1 MYNEKVKSN
10 RIFCCCKMAM
20 VVLVMCLSMH
30 VSVRANNV
38 RLNGTVKVTDVT
50 SGVATLEL
58 DLAWDNSWRDNFNW
72 DAVWIF
78 LKTKPASGSW
88 SHVML
93 QDVQHTATNDYVV
106 MNGKSGNN
114 VVGVY
119 VFLGKNDTRRQASTT
134 VTLKWACGSAY
145 TKASFDN
152 NQAFLL
158 AQGIEMVYVPFGAY
172 YLGDGSSANTLG
184 GADGKPLA
192 ISGEGA
198 IATLYQRASNGAIS
212 AAINNLNANYPKGYG
227 GFYVMKYETSQEQYV
242 TFLNTL
248 TRAEQE
254 TLLGASF
261 LSALSP
267 GRYIFGDTLQP
278 TFRNGIILSGKSSG
292 QPYIFDNNLN
302 GNDVYGEDGDGQCV
316 ACNYMSL
323 NDLLAYASW
332 SGLRPM
338 SELEY
343 ERACRA
349 PFPQDPLAGEYP
361 WNSNGGVSRVTGLS
375 AGGRETEVASTTS
388 CNVNSGNG
396 LTGSNQG
403 PVRCGL
409 FARSTSSQTV
419 SGATYWGVMEMA
431 GNVRELVAG
440 VSHTSLSRTT
450 NGGGTFSTSVWGSAM
465 PTLFGL
471 RGGGFSGADSLLRTS
486 GRSEMNKVA
495 SVADRDETV
504 GFRLTRT
511 LDAGSVTVSPGTI
524 SLGGPL
530 CPDIESTISETA
542 AAGISGMTGNFP
554 LSYTWSY
561 STDNGS
567 TWTVIS
573 GETANTLKYSAFET
587 GKTYLF
593 WRTAVCALGE
603 ASTQTTGIAASAP
616 TVITAQPTDVVNA
629 PCNLSISVT
638 ATGTSLSYQWE
649 KDGAVISNAKSAT
662 YTKNPT
668 VAGDAGKY
676 VCRVTGACG
685 VVASKEIVV
694 LTGGYE
700 DGVLTD
706 SRDGQTYKIR
716 KMPDGR
722 WWMVENLRFGTCNNS
737 TFGTYC
743 QKSTQNQIA
752 AGYYGVCIAS
762 TVTGGGHL
770 YNWQAAMNHPNAVY
784 NTSGNPSGNVN
795 GNSPNQWQGICPDG
809 WHLPSGGSTGE
820 FQQLYTALCSTVA
833 KIYPGT
839 GAFEGVLGGYGGGS
853 SVSYAGS
860 RGYYWSSTWYNN
872 TSAYNMYFT
881 SSGVR
886 PQYNYSKYYGLAVR
900 CVKNY

>member
-1 MYNEKVKSN
+1 M
-10 RIFCCCKMAM
+10 CKIMKN
-20 VVLVMCLSMH
+20 VILILVLVWLSLPGY
-30 VSVRANNV
+30 SNNV

-119 VFLGKNDTRRQASTT
+119 VFLGKNDTRHQASTT

-152 NQAFLL
+152 NQVFLL

-361 WNSNGGVSRVTGLS
+361 WNSNSWLSRVTS
-375 AGGRETEVASTTS
+375 ITAGGRAAEIAGNTS
-388 CNVNSGNG
+388 CNVNSGSG

-409 FARSTSSQTV
+409 FARTTSTQVTA
-419 SGATYWGVMEMA
+419 GATYWGVMEMA

-450 NGGGTFSTSVWGSAM
+450 NGGGTFSTSAWGSAT
-465 PTLFGL
+465 PGFFGL
-471 RGGGFSGADSLLRTS
+471 RGGGFSGSDSLLRTS

-511 LDAGSVTVSPGTI
+511 LDAGSVTVNPGAI
-524 SLGGPL
+524 SLSGPL
-530 CPDIESTISETA
+530 CPGIESAVSETA
-542 AAGISGMTGNFP
+542 AASISGMTGNFP

-561 STDNGS
+561 SINNGS

-573 GETANTLKYSAFET
+573 GETANTLRFSAFEA

-593 WRTAVCALGE
+593 KRTAICALGE
-603 ASTQTTGIAASAP
+603 ASTQTTGITIFASTIIKSMTRTPDNACNV
-616 TVITAQPTDVVNA
+616 TFTISASGVALKYQWQESGNDISGATTTAYKTGNDGHYRCVV
-629 PCNLSISVT
+629 
-638 ATGTSLSYQWE
+638 TGT
-649 KDGAVISNAKSAT
+649 
-662 YTKNPT
+662 
-668 VAGDAGKY
+668 
-676 VCRVTGACG
+676 CG
-685 VVASKEIVV
+685 VKTSEVEVINTVQPNR
-694 LTGGYE
+694 
-700 DGVLTD
+700 DGILVD
-706 SRDGQTYKIR
+706 SRDGKKYRTR
-716 KMPDGR
+716 LMPDGHV
-722 WWMVENLRFGTCNNS
+722 WMIEDLKFGTCNNS
-737 TFGTYC
+737 AFNTYTA
-743 QKSTQNQIA
+743 KSVQNQIA
-752 AGYYGVCIAS
+752 AGYYGVCVNGSVA
-762 TVTGGGHL
+762 GGGHL
-770 YNWQAAMNHPNAVY
+770 YNWQAAMNDPNAYYGTTV
-784 NTSGNPSGNVN
+784 NPSGNVN

-820 FQQLYTALCSTVA
+820 YKQLAVALGNKATPF
-833 KIYPGT
+833 YPGCT
-839 GAFEGVLGGYGGGS
+839 DWHGVLNSGGGGWENYWTS
-853 SVSYAGS
+853 TRAGGADAYIMYVDKS
-860 RGYYWSSTWYNN
+860 RIDLTIYITM
-872 TSAYNMYFT
+872 T
-881 SSGVR
+881 
-886 PQYNYSKYYGLAVR
+886 YGRTVR

>member
-1 MYNEKVKSN
+1 M
-10 RIFCCCKMAM
+10 CKIMKN
-20 VVLVMCLSMH
+20 VILILVLVWLSLPGY
-30 VSVRANNV
+30 SNNV

-78 LKTKPASGSW
+78 LKTKPASGAW

-361 WNSNGGVSRVTGLS
+361 WNSNSGLSRVTS
-375 AGGRETEVASTTS
+375 ITAGGRAAEIAGNTS
-388 CNVNSGNG
+388 CNVNSGSG

-409 FARSTSSQTV
+409 FARTTSTQVTA
-419 SGATYWGVMEMA
+419 GATYWGVMEMA

-450 NGGGTFSTSVWGSAM
+450 NGGGTFSTSAWGSAT
-465 PTLFGL
+465 PGFFGL
-471 RGGGFSGADSLLRTS
+471 RGGGFSGSDSLLRTS

-524 SLGGPL
+524 SLSGPL
-530 CPDIESTISETA
+530 CPGIESTVSETA
-542 AAGISGMTGNFP
+542 AASISGMTGNFP

-561 STDNGS
+561 SINNGS

-573 GETANTLKYSAFET
+573 GETANTLRFSAFET

-593 WRTAVCALGE
+593 RRTAVCALGE

-662 YTKNPT
+662 YAKNPT
-668 VAGDAGKY
+668 EASDAGKY

-685 VVASKEIVV
+685 VVPSKEIIVIV
-694 LTGGYE
+694 GGYE

-706 SRDGQTYKIR
+706 SRDGQTYRTRI
-716 KMPDGR
+716 MPDGHV
-722 WWMVENLRFGTCNNS
+722 WMIEDLRFGTCNTS
-737 TFGTYC
+737 AFTTYC
-743 QKSTQNQIA
+743 GKSIQNQIA

-762 TVTGGGHL
+762 KVAGGGNL
-770 YNWQAAMNHPNAVY
+770 YNWQAAMNHPNAYYGAAV
-784 NTSGNPSGNVN
+784 NPSGNVN

-820 FQQLYTALCSTVA
+820 FLQLYTSLCSNGT

-839 GAFEGVLGGYGGGS
+839 GAFEGILSGLGYGGEALDDGR
-853 SVSYAGS
+853 V
-860 RGYYWSSTWYNN
+860 YYWSSTYYDGANA
-872 TSAYNMYFT
+872 SSMAY
-881 SSGVR
+881 SSGLY
-886 PQYNYSKYYGLAVR
+886 PQNQNAKDFGFVVR

>member
-1 MYNEKVKSN
+1 M
-10 RIFCCCKMAM
+10 CKIMKN
-20 VVLVMCLSMH
+20 VILILVLVWLSLPGY
-30 VSVRANNV
+30 SNNV

-78 LKTKPASGSW
+78 LKTKPASGAW

-361 WNSNGGVSRVTGLS
+361 WNSNSGLSRVTS
-375 AGGRETEVASTTS
+375 ITAGGRAAEIAGNTS
-388 CNVNSGNG
+388 CNVNSGSG

-409 FARSTSSQTV
+409 FARTTSTQVTA
-419 SGATYWGVMEMA
+419 GATYWGVMEMA

-450 NGGGTFSTSVWGSAM
+450 NGGGTFSTSAWGSATPGFSVCVVVVFPV
-465 PTLFGL
+465 PTVCCEL
-471 RGGGFSGADSLLRTS
+471 RG
-486 GRSEMNKVA
+486 VA
-495 SVADRDETV
+495 R
-504 GFRLTRT
+504 
-511 LDAGSVTVSPGTI
+511 
-524 SLGGPL
+524 
-530 CPDIESTISETA
+530 
-542 AAGISGMTGNFP
+542 
-554 LSYTWSY
+554 
-561 STDNGS
+561 
-567 TWTVIS
+567 
-573 GETANTLKYSAFET
+573 
-587 GKTYLF
+587 
-593 WRTAVCALGE
+593 
-603 ASTQTTGIAASAP
+603 
-616 TVITAQPTDVVNA
+616 
-629 PCNLSISVT
+629 
-638 ATGTSLSYQWE
+638 
-649 KDGAVISNAKSAT
+649 
-662 YTKNPT
+662 
-668 VAGDAGKY
+668 
-676 VCRVTGACG
+676 
-685 VVASKEIVV
+685 
-694 LTGGYE
+694 
-700 DGVLTD
+700 
-706 SRDGQTYKIR
+706 
-716 KMPDGR
+716 
-722 WWMVENLRFGTCNNS
+722 
-737 TFGTYC
+737 
-743 QKSTQNQIA
+743 
-752 AGYYGVCIAS
+752 
-762 TVTGGGHL
+762 
-770 YNWQAAMNHPNAVY
+770 
-784 NTSGNPSGNVN
+784 
-795 GNSPNQWQGICPDG
+795 
-809 WHLPSGGSTGE
+809 
-820 FQQLYTALCSTVA
+820 
-833 KIYPGT
+833 
-839 GAFEGVLGGYGGGS
+839 
-853 SVSYAGS
+853 
-860 RGYYWSSTWYNN
+860 
-872 TSAYNMYFT
+872 
-881 SSGVR
+881 
-886 PQYNYSKYYGLAVR
+886 
-900 CVKNY
+900 

>member
-1 MYNEKVKSN
+1 M
-10 RIFCCCKMAM
+10 CKIMKN
-20 VVLVMCLSMH
+20 VILILVLVWLSLPGY
-30 VSVRANNV
+30 SNNV

-302 GNDVYGEDGDGQCV
+302 GNDIYGEDGDGQCV

-450 NGGGTFSTSVWGSAM
+450 NGGGTFSTSAWGSAT
-465 PTLFGL
+465 PGFFGL
-471 RGGGFSGADSLLRTS
+471 RGGGFSGSDSLLRTS

-511 LDAGSVTVSPGTI
+511 LDAGSVTVNPGAI
-524 SLGGPL
+524 SLSGPL
-530 CPDIESTISETA
+530 CPGIESAVSETA
-542 AAGISGMTGNFP
+542 AASISGMTGNFP

-561 STDNGS
+561 SINNGS

-573 GETANTLKYSAFET
+573 GETANTLRFSAFEA

-593 WRTAVCALGE
+593 KRTAICALGE
-603 ASTQTTGIAASAP
+603 ASTQTTGITVLASTIINSMTRTPDNACNV
-616 TVITAQPTDVVNA
+616 TFTISASGVALKYQWQESGNDISGATTTAYKTGNDGHYRCVV
-629 PCNLSISVT
+629 
-638 ATGTSLSYQWE
+638 TGT
-649 KDGAVISNAKSAT
+649 
-662 YTKNPT
+662 
-668 VAGDAGKY
+668 
-676 VCRVTGACG
+676 CG
-685 VVASKEIVV
+685 VKTSEVEVINTVQPNR
-694 LTGGYE
+694 
-700 DGVLTD
+700 DGILVD
-706 SRDGQTYKIR
+706 SRDGKKYRTR
-716 KMPDGR
+716 LMPDGHV
-722 WWMVENLRFGTCNNS
+722 WMIEDLKFGTCNNS
-737 TFGTYC
+737 AFNTYTA
-743 QKSTQNQIA
+743 KSVQNQIA
-752 AGYYGVCIAS
+752 AGYYGVCVNGSVA
-762 TVTGGGHL
+762 GGGHL
-770 YNWQAAMNHPNAVY
+770 YNWQAAMNDPNAYYGTTV
-784 NTSGNPSGNVN
+784 NPSGNVN

-820 FQQLYTALCSTVA
+820 YKQLAVALGNKATPF
-833 KIYPGT
+833 YPGCT
-839 GAFEGVLGGYGGGS
+839 DWHGVLNSGGGGWENYWTS
-853 SVSYAGS
+853 TRAGGADAYIMYVDKS
-860 RGYYWSSTWYNN
+860 RIDLTIYITM
-872 TSAYNMYFT
+872 T
-881 SSGVR
+881 
-886 PQYNYSKYYGLAVR
+886 YGRTVR

>member
-1 MYNEKVKSN
+1 M
-10 RIFCCCKMAM
+10 CKIMKN
-20 VVLVMCLSMH
+20 VILILVLVWLSLPGY
-30 VSVRANNV
+30 SNNV

-119 VFLGKNDTRRQASTT
+119 VFLGKNDTRHQASTT

-152 NQAFLL
+152 NQVFLL

-302 GNDVYGEDGDGQCV
+302 GNDIYGEDGDGQCV

-450 NGGGTFSTSVWGSAM
+450 NGGGTFSTSAWGSAT
-465 PTLFGL
+465 PGFFGL
-471 RGGGFSGADSLLRTS
+471 RGGGFSGSDSLLRTS

-511 LDAGSVTVSPGTI
+511 LDAGSVTVNPGAI
-524 SLGGPL
+524 SLSGPL
-530 CPDIESTISETA
+530 CPGIESAVSETA
-542 AAGISGMTGNFP
+542 AASISGMTGNFP

-561 STDNGS
+561 SINNGS

-573 GETANTLKYSAFET
+573 GETANTLRFSAFEA

-593 WRTAVCALGE
+593 KRTAICALGE
-603 ASTQTTGIAASAP
+603 ASTQTTGITVLASTIINSMTRTPDNACNV
-616 TVITAQPTDVVNA
+616 TFTISASGVALKYQWQESGNDISGATTTAYKTGNDGHYRCVV
-629 PCNLSISVT
+629 
-638 ATGTSLSYQWE
+638 TGT
-649 KDGAVISNAKSAT
+649 
-662 YTKNPT
+662 
-668 VAGDAGKY
+668 
-676 VCRVTGACG
+676 CG
-685 VVASKEIVV
+685 VKTSEVEVINTVQPNR
-694 LTGGYE
+694 
-700 DGVLTD
+700 DGILVD
-706 SRDGQTYKIR
+706 SRDGKKYRTR
-716 KMPDGR
+716 LMPDGHV
-722 WWMVENLRFGTCNNS
+722 WMIEDLKFGTCNNS
-737 TFGTYC
+737 AFNTYTA
-743 QKSTQNQIA
+743 KSVQNQIA
-752 AGYYGVCIAS
+752 AGYYGVCVNGSVA
-762 TVTGGGHL
+762 GGGHL
-770 YNWQAAMNHPNAVY
+770 YNWQAAMNDPNAYYGTTV
-784 NTSGNPSGNVN
+784 NPSGNVN

-820 FQQLYTALCSTVA
+820 YKQLAVALGNKATPF
-833 KIYPGT
+833 YPGCT
-839 GAFEGVLGGYGGGS
+839 DWHGVLNSGGGGWENYWTS
-853 SVSYAGS
+853 TRAGGADAYIMYVDKS
-860 RGYYWSSTWYNN
+860 RIDLTIYITM
-872 TSAYNMYFT
+872 T
-881 SSGVR
+881 
-886 PQYNYSKYYGLAVR
+886 YGRTVR

>member
-1 MYNEKVKSN
+1 M
-10 RIFCCCKMAM
+10 CKIMKN
-20 VVLVMCLSMH
+20 VILILVLVWLSLPGY
-30 VSVRANNV
+30 SNNV

-78 LKTKPASGSW
+78 LKYKPASGSW

-93 QDVQHTATNDYVV
+93 QETGNEATPGYQV

-119 VFLGKNDTRRQASTT
+119 VFLDKNDTKQHASTT

-152 NQAFLL
+152 NQVFLL

-278 TFRNGIILSGKSSG
+278 TFRNGIVLSGKSSG

-302 GNDVYGEDGDGQCV
+302 GNDIYGEDGDGQCV

-361 WNSNGGVSRVTGLS
+361 WNSNSGLSRVTS
-375 AGGRETEVASTTS
+375 ITAGGRAAEIAGNTS
-388 CNVNSGNG
+388 CNVNSGSG

-409 FARSTSSQTV
+409 FARTTSTQVTA
-419 SGATYWGVMEMA
+419 GATYWGVMEMA

-450 NGGGTFSTSVWGSAM
+450 NGGGTFSTSAWGSAT

-524 SLGGPL
+524 SLSGPL
-530 CPDIESTISETA
+530 CPGIESTVSETA
-542 AAGISGMTGNFP
+542 AASISGMTGNFP

-573 GETANTLKYSAFET
+573 GETANTLKYSAFEA

-593 WRTAVCALGE
+593 KRTAICALGE
-603 ASTQTTGIAASAP
+603 ASTQTTGIAVLAS
-616 TVITAQPTDVVNA
+616 TILNSITSTMDNTCKTTFTISASGTALKYQWQESGNDISGATTIAYTTRNDGRYRCVV
-629 PCNLSISVT
+629 
-638 ATGTSLSYQWE
+638 TGT
-649 KDGAVISNAKSAT
+649 
-662 YTKNPT
+662 
-668 VAGDAGKY
+668 
-676 VCRVTGACG
+676 CG
-685 VVASKEIVV
+685 VKTSDVEEINTVQPNR
-694 LTGGYE
+694 
-700 DGVLTD
+700 DGILVD
-706 SRDGQTYKIR
+706 SRDGKKYKTR
-716 KMPDGR
+716 LMPDGR
-722 WWMVENLRFGTCNNS
+722 VWMIENLEFGICDKS
-737 TFGTYC
+737 TFSTYW
-743 QKSTQNQIA
+743 QGSARDQIA
-752 AGYYGVCIAS
+752 AGYWGVCTPG
-762 TVTGGGHL
+762 TVEGAGYL
-770 YNWQAAMNHPNAVY
+770 YNWQAAMQSPDAVY
-784 NTSGNPSGNVN
+784 GTAVNPSGNVN
-795 GNSPNQWQGICPDG
+795 GNTLKQWQGICPDG

-820 FQQLYTALCSTVA
+820 FLQLVTALNNVKANGICPGCSD
-833 KIYPGT
+833 
-839 GAFEGVLGGYGGGS
+839 FRGVLGGYGYGS
-853 SVSYAGS
+853 SVNYPGS
-860 RGYYWSSTWYNN
+860 RGYYWSSTYINHTN
-872 TSAYNMYFT
+872 AYVMSFDI
-881 SSGVR
+881 
-886 PQYNYSKYYGLAVR
+886 NYAYPLSDDSLKRHGYAVR

>member
-1 MYNEKVKSN
+1 M
-10 RIFCCCKMAM
+10 CKIMKN
-20 VVLVMCLSMH
+20 VILILVLVWLSLPGY
-30 VSVRANNV
+30 SNNV

-152 NQAFLL
+152 NQVFLL

-302 GNDVYGEDGDGQCV
+302 GNDIYGEDGDGQCV

-361 WNSNGGVSRVTGLS
+361 WNSNSGLSRVTS
-375 AGGRETEVASTTS
+375 ITAGGRAAEIAGNTS
-388 CNVNSGNG
+388 CNVNSGSG

-409 FARSTSSQTV
+409 FARTTSTQVTA
-419 SGATYWGVMEMA
+419 GATYWGVMEMA

-450 NGGGTFSTSVWGSAM
+450 NGGGTFSTSAWGSAT
-465 PTLFGL
+465 PGFFGL
-471 RGGGFSGADSLLRTS
+471 RGGGFSGSDSLLRTS

-511 LDAGSVTVSPGTI
+511 LDAGSVTVNPGAI
-524 SLGGPL
+524 SLSGPL
-530 CPDIESTISETA
+530 CPGIESAVSETA
-542 AAGISGMTGNFP
+542 AASISGMTGNFP

-561 STDNGS
+561 SINNGS

-573 GETANTLKYSAFET
+573 GETANTLRFSAFEA

-593 WRTAVCALGE
+593 KRTAICALGE
-603 ASTQTTGIAASAP
+603 ASTQTTGITVLASTIINSMTRTPDNACNV
-616 TVITAQPTDVVNA
+616 TFTISASGVALKYQWQESGNDISGATTTAYKTGNDGHYRCVV
-629 PCNLSISVT
+629 
-638 ATGTSLSYQWE
+638 TGT
-649 KDGAVISNAKSAT
+649 
-662 YTKNPT
+662 
-668 VAGDAGKY
+668 
-676 VCRVTGACG
+676 CG
-685 VVASKEIVV
+685 VKTSEVEVINTVQPNR
-694 LTGGYE
+694 
-700 DGVLTD
+700 DGILVD
-706 SRDGQTYKIR
+706 SRDGKKYRTR
-716 KMPDGR
+716 LMPDGHV
-722 WWMVENLRFGTCNNS
+722 WMIEDLKFGTCNNS
-737 TFGTYC
+737 AFNTYTA
-743 QKSTQNQIA
+743 KSVQNQIA
-752 AGYYGVCIAS
+752 AGYYGVCVNGSVA
-762 TVTGGGHL
+762 GGGHL
-770 YNWQAAMNHPNAVY
+770 YNWQAAMNDPNAYYGTTV
-784 NTSGNPSGNVN
+784 NPSGNVN

-820 FQQLYTALCSTVA
+820 YKQLAVALGNKATPF
-833 KIYPGT
+833 YPGCT
-839 GAFEGVLGGYGGGS
+839 DWHGVLNSGGGGWENYWTS
-853 SVSYAGS
+853 TRAGGADAYIMYVDKS
-860 RGYYWSSTWYNN
+860 RIDLTIYITM
-872 TSAYNMYFT
+872 T
-881 SSGVR
+881 
-886 PQYNYSKYYGLAVR
+886 YGRTVR

>member
-1 MYNEKVKSN
+1 M
-10 RIFCCCKMAM
+10 CKIMKN
-20 VVLVMCLSMH
+20 VILILVLVWLSLPGY
-30 VSVRANNV
+30 SNNV

-361 WNSNGGVSRVTGLS
+361 WNSNSGLSRVTS
-375 AGGRETEVASTTS
+375 ITAGGRAAEIAGNTS
-388 CNVNSGNG
+388 CNVNSGSG

-409 FARSTSSQTV
+409 FARTTSTQVTA
-419 SGATYWGVMEMA
+419 GATYWGVMEMA

-450 NGGGTFSTSVWGSAM
+450 NGGGTFSTSAWGSAT
-465 PTLFGL
+465 PGFFGL
-471 RGGGFSGADSLLRTS
+471 RGGGFSGSDSLLRTS

-511 LDAGSVTVSPGTI
+511 LDAGSVTVNPGTI
-524 SLGGPL
+524 SLRGPL
-530 CPDIESTISETA
+530 CPGQKTTVSETA
-542 AAGISGMTGNFP
+542 AASISGMTGNFP

-561 STDNGS
+561 SINNGS

-573 GETANTLKYSAFET
+573 GETANTLRFSAFEA

-593 WRTAVCALGE
+593 KRTAICALGE
-603 ASTQTTGIAASAP
+603 ASTQTTGITVLASTIINSMTRTPDNACNV
-616 TVITAQPTDVVNA
+616 TFTISASGVALKYQWQESGNDISGATTTAYKTGNDGHYRCVV
-629 PCNLSISVT
+629 
-638 ATGTSLSYQWE
+638 TGT
-649 KDGAVISNAKSAT
+649 
-662 YTKNPT
+662 
-668 VAGDAGKY
+668 
-676 VCRVTGACG
+676 CG
-685 VVASKEIVV
+685 VKTSEVEVINTVQPNR
-694 LTGGYE
+694 
-700 DGVLTD
+700 DGILVD
-706 SRDGQTYKIR
+706 SRDGKKYRTR
-716 KMPDGR
+716 LMPDGHV
-722 WWMVENLRFGTCNNS
+722 WMIEDLKFGTCNNS
-737 TFGTYC
+737 AFNTYTA
-743 QKSTQNQIA
+743 KSVQNQIA
-752 AGYYGVCIAS
+752 AGYYGVCVNGSVA
-762 TVTGGGHL
+762 GGGHL
-770 YNWQAAMNHPNAVY
+770 YNWQAAMNDPNAYYGTTV
-784 NTSGNPSGNVN
+784 NPSGNVN

-820 FQQLYTALCSTVA
+820 YKQLAVALGNKATPF
-833 KIYPGT
+833 YPGCT
-839 GAFEGVLGGYGGGS
+839 DWHGVLNSGGGGWENYWTS
-853 SVSYAGS
+853 TRAGGADAYIMYVDKS
-860 RGYYWSSTWYNN
+860 RIDLTIYITM
-872 TSAYNMYFT
+872 T
-881 SSGVR
+881 
-886 PQYNYSKYYGLAVR
+886 YGRTVR

>member
-1 MYNEKVKSN
+1 M
-10 RIFCCCKMAM
+10 CKIMKN
-20 VVLVMCLSMH
+20 VILILVLVWLSLPGY
-30 VSVRANNV
+30 SNNV

-119 VFLGKNDTRRQASTT
+119 VFLGKNDTRHQASTT

-302 GNDVYGEDGDGQCV
+302 GNDIYGEDGDGQCV

-450 NGGGTFSTSVWGSAM
+450 NGGGTFSTSAWGSAT
-465 PTLFGL
+465 PGFFGL
-471 RGGGFSGADSLLRTS
+471 RGGGFSGSDSLLRTS

-511 LDAGSVTVSPGTI
+511 LDAGSVTVNPGAI
-524 SLGGPL
+524 SLSGPL
-530 CPDIESTISETA
+530 CPGIESAVSETA
-542 AAGISGMTGNFP
+542 AASISGMTGNFP

-561 STDNGS
+561 SINNGS

-573 GETANTLKYSAFET
+573 GETANTLRFSAFEA

-593 WRTAVCALGE
+593 KRTAICALGE
-603 ASTQTTGIAASAP
+603 ASTQTTGITVLASTIINSMTRTPDNACNV
-616 TVITAQPTDVVNA
+616 TFTISASGVALKYQWQESGNDISGATTTAYKTGNDGHYRCVV
-629 PCNLSISVT
+629 
-638 ATGTSLSYQWE
+638 TGT
-649 KDGAVISNAKSAT
+649 
-662 YTKNPT
+662 
-668 VAGDAGKY
+668 
-676 VCRVTGACG
+676 CG
-685 VVASKEIVV
+685 VKTSEVEVINTVQPNR
-694 LTGGYE
+694 
-700 DGVLTD
+700 DGILVD
-706 SRDGQTYKIR
+706 SRDGKKYRTR
-716 KMPDGR
+716 LMPDGHV
-722 WWMVENLRFGTCNNS
+722 WMIEDLKFGTCNNS
-737 TFGTYC
+737 AFNTYTA
-743 QKSTQNQIA
+743 KSVQNQIA
-752 AGYYGVCIAS
+752 AGYYGVCVNGSVA
-762 TVTGGGHL
+762 GGGHL
-770 YNWQAAMNHPNAVY
+770 YNWQAAMNDPNAYYGTTV
-784 NTSGNPSGNVN
+784 NPSGNVN

-820 FQQLYTALCSTVA
+820 YKQLAVALGNKATPF
-833 KIYPGT
+833 YPGCT
-839 GAFEGVLGGYGGGS
+839 DWHGVLNSGGGGWENYWTS
-853 SVSYAGS
+853 TRAGGADAYIMYVDKS
-860 RGYYWSSTWYNN
+860 RIDLTIYITM
-872 TSAYNMYFT
+872 T
-881 SSGVR
+881 
-886 PQYNYSKYYGLAVR
+886 YGRTVR

>member
-1 MYNEKVKSN
+1 M
-10 RIFCCCKMAM
+10 CKIMKN
-20 VVLVMCLSMH
+20 VILILVLVWLSLPGY
-30 VSVRANNV
+30 SNNV

-152 NQAFLL
+152 NQVFLL

-361 WNSNGGVSRVTGLS
+361 WNSNSGLSRVTS
-375 AGGRETEVASTTS
+375 ITAGGRAAEIAGNTS
-388 CNVNSGNG
+388 CNVNSGSG

-409 FARSTSSQTV
+409 FARTTSTQVTA
-419 SGATYWGVMEMA
+419 GATYWGVMEMA

-450 NGGGTFSTSVWGSAM
+450 NGGGTFSTSAWGSAT
-465 PTLFGL
+465 PGFFGL
-471 RGGGFSGADSLLRTS
+471 RGGGFSGSDSLLRTS

-511 LDAGSVTVSPGTI
+511 LDAGSVTVNPGAI
-524 SLGGPL
+524 SLSGPL
-530 CPDIESTISETA
+530 CPGIESAVSETA
-542 AAGISGMTGNFP
+542 AASISGMTGNFP

-561 STDNGS
+561 SINNGS

-573 GETANTLKYSAFET
+573 GETANTLRFSAFEA

-593 WRTAVCALGE
+593 KRTAICALGE
-603 ASTQTTGIAASAP
+603 ASTQTTGITVLASTIINSMTRTPDNACNV
-616 TVITAQPTDVVNA
+616 TFTISASGVALKYQWQESGNDISGATTTAYKTGNDGHYRCVV
-629 PCNLSISVT
+629 
-638 ATGTSLSYQWE
+638 TGT
-649 KDGAVISNAKSAT
+649 
-662 YTKNPT
+662 
-668 VAGDAGKY
+668 
-676 VCRVTGACG
+676 CG
-685 VVASKEIVV
+685 VKTSEVEVINTVQPNR
-694 LTGGYE
+694 
-700 DGVLTD
+700 DGILVD
-706 SRDGQTYKIR
+706 SRDGKKYRTR
-716 KMPDGR
+716 LMPDGHV
-722 WWMVENLRFGTCNNS
+722 WMIEDLKFGTCNNS
-737 TFGTYC
+737 AFNTYTA
-743 QKSTQNQIA
+743 KSVQNQIA
-752 AGYYGVCIAS
+752 AGYYGVCVNGSVA
-762 TVTGGGHL
+762 GGGHL
-770 YNWQAAMNHPNAVY
+770 YNWQAAMNDPNAYYGTTV
-784 NTSGNPSGNVN
+784 NPSGNVN

-820 FQQLYTALCSTVA
+820 YKQLAVALGNKATPF
-833 KIYPGT
+833 YPGCT
-839 GAFEGVLGGYGGGS
+839 DWHGVLNSGGGGWENYWTS
-853 SVSYAGS
+853 TRAGGADAYIMYVDKS
-860 RGYYWSSTWYNN
+860 RIDLTIYITM
-872 TSAYNMYFT
+872 T
-881 SSGVR
+881 
-886 PQYNYSKYYGLAVR
+886 YGRTVR

>member
-1 MYNEKVKSN
+1 MYNEKVKSS
-10 RIFCCCKMAM
+10 RVFCCCKMAM
-20 VVLVMCLSMH
+20 VVLMMGVSMH
-30 VSVRANNV
+30 LSVKANNV

-78 LKTKPASGSW
+78 LKTKPASGAW

-106 MNGKSGNN
+106 MNGKSGSN

-119 VFLGKNDTRRQASTT
+119 VFLGKNDARRQASTT
-134 VTLKWACGSAY
+134 VTLKWACGSGY
-145 TKASFDN
+145 TKSSFDN

-172 YLGDGSSANTLG
+172 YLGDGASSNTLG
-184 GADGKPLA
+184 GSDGKPLA

-198 IATLYQRASNGAIS
+198 ITSLYQRSSNGLVT
-212 AAINNLNANYPKGYG
+212 AAVNNLSANYPKGYG

-248 TRAEQE
+248 TRSEQE
-254 TLLGASF
+254 TLLGASL
-261 LSALSP
+261 LSSLSP
-267 GRYIFGDTLQP
+267 GRYVFGDSLQP
-278 TFRNGIILSGKSSG
+278 TFRNGIILSGKLSG

-302 GNDVYGEDGDGQCV
+302 GNDVYGEDGDGQCI

-323 NDLLAYASW
+323 NDMLAYASW

-349 PFPQDPLAGEYP
+349 PFPQDPVAGEYP
-361 WNSNGGVSRVTGLS
+361 WNSNTGVSRVTGLS
-375 AGGRETEVASTTS
+375 AGGKETEVASNST

-409 FARSTSSQTV
+409 FARSTSSQTAA
-419 SGATYWGVMEMA
+419 GATYWGVMEMA
-431 GNVRELVAG
+431 GNVRELVAA

-450 NGGGTFSTSVWGSAM
+450 NGGGTFSTSAWTST

-486 GRSEMNKVA
+486 NRSEMTAVA
-495 SVADRDETV
+495 SVADRNNSV

-524 SLGGPL
+524 SLSGPL
-530 CPDIESTISETA
+530 CPGIESTISETA

-554 LSYTWSY
+554 ITYTWSY
-561 STDNGS
+561 SIDNGS

-573 GETANTLKYSAFET
+573 GETANTLKYSAFVS

-593 WRTAVCALGE
+593 RRTAVCALGE
-603 ASTQTTGIAASAP
+603 ASVQTTGIAASAS

-638 ATGTSLSYQWE
+638 ATGTSLSYQWY
-649 KDGAVISNAKSAT
+649 KDGAVISGATSAT
-662 YTKNPT
+662 
-668 VAGDAGKY
+668 
-676 VCRVTGACG
+676 
-685 VVASKEIVV
+685 
-694 LTGGYE
+694 
-700 DGVLTD
+700 
-706 SRDGQTYKIR
+706 
-716 KMPDGR
+716 
-722 WWMVENLRFGTCNNS
+722 
-737 TFGTYC
+737 
-743 QKSTQNQIA
+743 
-752 AGYYGVCIAS
+752 
-762 TVTGGGHL
+762 
-770 YNWQAAMNHPNAVY
+770 
-784 NTSGNPSGNVN
+784 
-795 GNSPNQWQGICPDG
+795 
-809 WHLPSGGSTGE
+809 
-820 FQQLYTALCSTVA
+820 
-833 KIYPGT
+833 
-839 GAFEGVLGGYGGGS
+839 
-853 SVSYAGS
+853 
-860 RGYYWSSTWYNN
+860 
-872 TSAYNMYFT
+872 
-881 SSGVR
+881 
-886 PQYNYSKYYGLAVR
+886 
-900 CVKNY
+900 

>member
-1 MYNEKVKSN
+1 M
-10 RIFCCCKMAM
+10 CKIMKN
-20 VVLVMCLSMH
+20 VILILVLVWLSLPGY
-30 VSVRANNV
+30 SNNV

-72 DAVWIF
+72 DAGGIF
-78 LKTKPASGSW
+78 LKYKPASGAW

-93 QDVQHTATNDYVV
+93 QETGNEATPGYQV

-119 VFLGKNDTRRQASTT
+119 VFLDKNDTKQHASTT

-152 NQAFLL
+152 NQVFLL

-172 YLGDGSSANTLG
+172 YLGDGSSANTFG
-184 GADGKPLA
+184 GADGKPFA
-192 ISGEGA
+192 VSGEGA

-278 TFRNGIILSGKSSG
+278 TFRNGIVLSGKSSG

-302 GNDVYGEDGDGQCV
+302 GNDIYGEDGDGQCV

-361 WNSNGGVSRVTGLS
+361 WNSIGGVSRVTGLS

-409 FARSTSSQTV
+409 FARTTSTQVTA
-419 SGATYWGVMEMA
+419 GATYWGVMEMA

-450 NGGGTFSTSVWGSAM
+450 NGGGTFSTSAWGSAT
-465 PTLFGL
+465 PGFFGL
-471 RGGGFSGADSLLRTS
+471 RGGGFSGSDSLLRTS

-511 LDAGSVTVSPGTI
+511 LDGGSVTVNPGTI
-524 SLGGPL
+524 SLSGPL
-530 CPDIESTISETA
+530 CPGIESAVSETA
-542 AAGISGMTGNFP
+542 AASISGMTGNFP

-561 STDNGS
+561 SINNGS

-573 GETANTLKYSAFET
+573 GETANTLKYSAFEA

-593 WRTAVCALGE
+593 KRTAICALGE
-603 ASTQTTGIAASAP
+603 ASTQTTGITVLASTIINSMTRTPDNACNV
-616 TVITAQPTDVVNA
+616 TFTISASGVALKYQWQESGNDISGATTTAYKTGNDGHYRCVV
-629 PCNLSISVT
+629 
-638 ATGTSLSYQWE
+638 TGT
-649 KDGAVISNAKSAT
+649 
-662 YTKNPT
+662 
-668 VAGDAGKY
+668 
-676 VCRVTGACG
+676 CG
-685 VVASKEIVV
+685 VKTSEVEVINTVQPNR
-694 LTGGYE
+694 
-700 DGVLTD
+700 DGILVD
-706 SRDGQTYKIR
+706 SRDGKKYRTR
-716 KMPDGR
+716 LMPDGR
-722 WWMVENLRFGTCNNS
+722 VWMIEDLKFGTCNNS
-737 TFGTYC
+737 AFNTYTA
-743 QKSTQNQIA
+743 KSVQNQIA
-752 AGYYGVCIAS
+752 AGYYGVCVNGSVA
-762 TVTGGGHL
+762 GGGHL
-770 YNWQAAMNHPNAVY
+770 YNWQAAMNDPNAYYGTTV
-784 NTSGNPSGNVN
+784 NPSGNVN

-820 FQQLYTALCSTVA
+820 YKQLAVALGNKATPF
-833 KIYPGT
+833 YPGCT
-839 GAFEGVLGGYGGGS
+839 DWHGVLNSGGGGWENYWTS
-853 SVSYAGS
+853 TRAGGADAYIMYVDKS
-860 RGYYWSSTWYNN
+860 RIDLTIYITM
-872 TSAYNMYFT
+872 T
-881 SSGVR
+881 
-886 PQYNYSKYYGLAVR
+886 YGRTVR

>member
-1 MYNEKVKSN
+1 M
-10 RIFCCCKMAM
+10 CKIMKN
-20 VVLVMCLSMH
+20 VILILVLVWLSLPGY
-30 VSVRANNV
+30 SNNV

-119 VFLGKNDTRRQASTT
+119 VFLGKNDTRHQASTT

-302 GNDVYGEDGDGQCV
+302 GNDIYGEDGDGQCV

-361 WNSNGGVSRVTGLS
+361 WNSNSGLSRVTS
-375 AGGRETEVASTTS
+375 ITAGGRAAEIAGNTS
-388 CNVNSGNG
+388 CNVNSGSG

-409 FARSTSSQTV
+409 FARTTSTQVTA
-419 SGATYWGVMEMA
+419 GATYWGVMEMA

-450 NGGGTFSTSVWGSAM
+450 NGGGTFSTSAWGSAT
-465 PTLFGL
+465 PGFFGL
-471 RGGGFSGADSLLRTS
+471 RGGGFSGSDSLLRTS

-511 LDAGSVTVSPGTI
+511 LDAGSVTVNPGAI
-524 SLGGPL
+524 SLSGPL
-530 CPDIESTISETA
+530 CPGIESAVSETA
-542 AAGISGMTGNFP
+542 AASISGMTGNFP

-561 STDNGS
+561 SINNGS

-573 GETANTLKYSAFET
+573 GETANTLRFSAFEA

-593 WRTAVCALGE
+593 KRTAICALGE
-603 ASTQTTGIAASAP
+603 ASTQTTGITVLASTIINSMTRTPDNACNV
-616 TVITAQPTDVVNA
+616 TFTISASGVALKYQWQESGNDISGATTTAYKTGNDGHYRCVV
-629 PCNLSISVT
+629 
-638 ATGTSLSYQWE
+638 TGT
-649 KDGAVISNAKSAT
+649 
-662 YTKNPT
+662 
-668 VAGDAGKY
+668 
-676 VCRVTGACG
+676 CG
-685 VVASKEIVV
+685 VKTSEVEVINTVQPNR
-694 LTGGYE
+694 
-700 DGVLTD
+700 DGILVD
-706 SRDGQTYKIR
+706 SRDGKKYRTR
-716 KMPDGR
+716 LMPDGHV
-722 WWMVENLRFGTCNNS
+722 WMIEDLKFGTCNNS
-737 TFGTYC
+737 AFNTYTA
-743 QKSTQNQIA
+743 KSVQNQIA
-752 AGYYGVCIAS
+752 AGYYGVCVNGSVA
-762 TVTGGGHL
+762 GGGHL
-770 YNWQAAMNHPNAVY
+770 YNWQAAMNDPNAYYGTTV
-784 NTSGNPSGNVN
+784 NPSGNVN

-820 FQQLYTALCSTVA
+820 YKQLAVALGNKATPF
-833 KIYPGT
+833 YPGCT
-839 GAFEGVLGGYGGGS
+839 DWHGVLNSGGGGWENYWTS
-853 SVSYAGS
+853 TRAGGADAYIMYVDKS
-860 RGYYWSSTWYNN
+860 RIDLTIYITM
-872 TSAYNMYFT
+872 T
-881 SSGVR
+881 
-886 PQYNYSKYYGLAVR
+886 YGRTVR

>member
-1 MYNEKVKSN
+1 M
-10 RIFCCCKMAM
+10 CKIMKN
-20 VVLVMCLSMH
+20 VILILVLVWLSLPGY
-30 VSVRANNV
+30 SNNV

-119 VFLGKNDTRRQASTT
+119 VFLGKNDTRHQASTT

-152 NQAFLL
+152 NQVFLL

-361 WNSNGGVSRVTGLS
+361 WNSNSGLSRVTS
-375 AGGRETEVASTTS
+375 ITAGGRAAEIAGNTS
-388 CNVNSGNG
+388 CNVNSGSG

-409 FARSTSSQTV
+409 FARTTSTQVTA
-419 SGATYWGVMEMA
+419 GATYWGVMEMA

-450 NGGGTFSTSVWGSAM
+450 NGGGTFSTSAWGSAT
-465 PTLFGL
+465 PGFFGL
-471 RGGGFSGADSLLRTS
+471 RGGGFSGSDSLLRTS

-511 LDAGSVTVSPGTI
+511 LDAGSVTVNPGAI
-524 SLGGPL
+524 SLSGPL
-530 CPDIESTISETA
+530 CPGIESAVSETA
-542 AAGISGMTGNFP
+542 AASISGMTGNFP

-561 STDNGS
+561 SINNGS

-573 GETANTLKYSAFET
+573 GETANTLRFSAFEA

-593 WRTAVCALGE
+593 KRTAICALGE
-603 ASTQTTGIAASAP
+603 ASTQTTGITVLASTIINSMTRTPDNACNV
-616 TVITAQPTDVVNA
+616 TFTISASGVALKYQWQESGNDISGATTTAYKTGNDGHYRCVV
-629 PCNLSISVT
+629 
-638 ATGTSLSYQWE
+638 TGT
-649 KDGAVISNAKSAT
+649 
-662 YTKNPT
+662 
-668 VAGDAGKY
+668 
-676 VCRVTGACG
+676 CG
-685 VVASKEIVV
+685 VKTSEVEVINTVQPNR
-694 LTGGYE
+694 
-700 DGVLTD
+700 DGILVD
-706 SRDGQTYKIR
+706 SRDGKKYRTR
-716 KMPDGR
+716 LMPDGHV
-722 WWMVENLRFGTCNNS
+722 WMIEDLKFGTCNNS
-737 TFGTYC
+737 AFNTYTA
-743 QKSTQNQIA
+743 KSVQNQIA
-752 AGYYGVCIAS
+752 AGYYGVCVNGSVA
-762 TVTGGGHL
+762 GGGHL
-770 YNWQAAMNHPNAVY
+770 YNWQAAMNDPNAYYGTTV
-784 NTSGNPSGNVN
+784 NPSGNVN

-820 FQQLYTALCSTVA
+820 YKQLAVALGNKATPF
-833 KIYPGT
+833 YPGCT
-839 GAFEGVLGGYGGGS
+839 DWHGVLNSGGGGWENYWTS
-853 SVSYAGS
+853 TRAGGADAYIMYVDKS
-860 RGYYWSSTWYNN
+860 RIDLTIYITM
-872 TSAYNMYFT
+872 T
-881 SSGVR
+881 
-886 PQYNYSKYYGLAVR
+886 YGRTVR

>member
-1 MYNEKVKSN
+1 M
-10 RIFCCCKMAM
+10 CKIMKN
-20 VVLVMCLSMH
+20 VILILVLVWLSLPGY
-30 VSVRANNV
+30 SNNV

-302 GNDVYGEDGDGQCV
+302 GNDIYGEDGDGQCV

-361 WNSNGGVSRVTGLS
+361 WNSNSGLSRVTS
-375 AGGRETEVASTTS
+375 ITAGGRAAEIAGNTS
-388 CNVNSGNG
+388 CNVNSGSG

-409 FARSTSSQTV
+409 FARTTSTQVTA
-419 SGATYWGVMEMA
+419 GATYWGVMEMA

-450 NGGGTFSTSVWGSAM
+450 NGGGTFSTSAWGSAT
-465 PTLFGL
+465 PGFFGL
-471 RGGGFSGADSLLRTS
+471 RGGGFSGSDSLLRTS

-511 LDAGSVTVSPGTI
+511 LDAGSVTVNPGAI
-524 SLGGPL
+524 SLSGPL
-530 CPDIESTISETA
+530 CPGIESAVSETA
-542 AAGISGMTGNFP
+542 AASISGMTGNFP

-561 STDNGS
+561 SINNGS

-573 GETANTLKYSAFET
+573 GETANTLRFSAFEA

-593 WRTAVCALGE
+593 KRTAICALGE
-603 ASTQTTGIAASAP
+603 ASTQTTGITVLASTIINSMTRTPDNACNV
-616 TVITAQPTDVVNA
+616 TFTISASGVALKYQWQESGNDISGATTTAYKTGNDGHYRCVV
-629 PCNLSISVT
+629 
-638 ATGTSLSYQWE
+638 TGT
-649 KDGAVISNAKSAT
+649 
-662 YTKNPT
+662 
-668 VAGDAGKY
+668 
-676 VCRVTGACG
+676 CG
-685 VVASKEIVV
+685 VKTSEVEVINTVQPNR
-694 LTGGYE
+694 
-700 DGVLTD
+700 DGILVD
-706 SRDGQTYKIR
+706 SRDGKKYRTR
-716 KMPDGR
+716 LMPDGHV
-722 WWMVENLRFGTCNNS
+722 WMIEDLKFGTCNNS
-737 TFGTYC
+737 AFNTYTA
-743 QKSTQNQIA
+743 KSVQNQIA
-752 AGYYGVCIAS
+752 AGYYGVCVNGSVA
-762 TVTGGGHL
+762 GGGHL
-770 YNWQAAMNHPNAVY
+770 YNWQAAMNDPNAYYGTTV
-784 NTSGNPSGNVN
+784 NPSGNVN

-820 FQQLYTALCSTVA
+820 YKQLAVALGNKATPF
-833 KIYPGT
+833 YPGCT
-839 GAFEGVLGGYGGGS
+839 DWHGVLNSGGGGWENYWTS
-853 SVSYAGS
+853 TRAGGADAYIMYVDKS
-860 RGYYWSSTWYNN
+860 RIDLTIYITM
-872 TSAYNMYFT
+872 T
-881 SSGVR
+881 
-886 PQYNYSKYYGLAVR
+886 YGRTVR

>member
-1 MYNEKVKSN
+1 M
-10 RIFCCCKMAM
+10 CKIMKN
-20 VVLVMCLSMH
+20 VILILVLVWLSLPGY
-30 VSVRANNV
+30 SNNV

-119 VFLGKNDTRRQASTT
+119 VFLGKNDTRHQASTT

-361 WNSNGGVSRVTGLS
+361 WNSNSGLSRVTS
-375 AGGRETEVASTTS
+375 ITAGGRAAEIAGNTS
-388 CNVNSGNG
+388 CNVNSGSG

-409 FARSTSSQTV
+409 FARTTSTQVTA
-419 SGATYWGVMEMA
+419 GATYWGVMEMA

-450 NGGGTFSTSVWGSAM
+450 NGGGTFSTSAWGSAT
-465 PTLFGL
+465 PGFFGL
-471 RGGGFSGADSLLRTS
+471 RGGGFSGSDSLLRTS

-511 LDAGSVTVSPGTI
+511 LDAGSVTVNPGAI
-524 SLGGPL
+524 SLSGPL
-530 CPDIESTISETA
+530 CPGIESAVSETA
-542 AAGISGMTGNFP
+542 AASISGMTGNFP

-561 STDNGS
+561 SINNGS

-573 GETANTLKYSAFET
+573 GETANTLRFSAFEA

-593 WRTAVCALGE
+593 KRTAICALGE
-603 ASTQTTGIAASAP
+603 ASTQTTGITVLASTIINSMTRTPDNACNV
-616 TVITAQPTDVVNA
+616 TFTISASGVALKYQWQESGNDISGATTTAYKTGNDGHYRCVV
-629 PCNLSISVT
+629 
-638 ATGTSLSYQWE
+638 TGT
-649 KDGAVISNAKSAT
+649 
-662 YTKNPT
+662 
-668 VAGDAGKY
+668 
-676 VCRVTGACG
+676 CG
-685 VVASKEIVV
+685 VKTSEVEVINTVQPNR
-694 LTGGYE
+694 
-700 DGVLTD
+700 DGILVD
-706 SRDGQTYKIR
+706 SRDGKKYRTR
-716 KMPDGR
+716 LMPDGHV
-722 WWMVENLRFGTCNNS
+722 WMIEDLKFGTCNNS
-737 TFGTYC
+737 AFNTYTA
-743 QKSTQNQIA
+743 KSVQNQIA
-752 AGYYGVCIAS
+752 AGYYGVCVNGSVA
-762 TVTGGGHL
+762 GGGHL
-770 YNWQAAMNHPNAVY
+770 YNWQAAMNDPNAYYGTTV
-784 NTSGNPSGNVN
+784 NPSGNVN

-820 FQQLYTALCSTVA
+820 YKQLAVALGNKATPF
-833 KIYPGT
+833 YPGCT
-839 GAFEGVLGGYGGGS
+839 DWHGVLNSGGGGWENYWTS
-853 SVSYAGS
+853 TRAGGADAYIMYVDKS
-860 RGYYWSSTWYNN
+860 RIDLTIYITM
-872 TSAYNMYFT
+872 T
-881 SSGVR
+881 
-886 PQYNYSKYYGLAVR
+886 YGRTVR

>member
-1 MYNEKVKSN
+1 M
-10 RIFCCCKMAM
+10 CKIMKN
-20 VVLVMCLSMH
+20 VILILVLVWLSLPGY
-30 VSVRANNV
+30 SNNV

-78 LKTKPASGSW
+78 LKYKPASGAW

-93 QDVQHTATNDYVV
+93 QETGNEATPGYQV

-119 VFLGKNDTRRQASTT
+119 VFLDKNDTKQHASTT

-152 NQAFLL
+152 NQVFLL

-172 YLGDGSSANTLG
+172 YLGDGSSANTFG
-184 GADGKPLA
+184 GADGKPFA
-192 ISGEGA
+192 VSGEGA

-278 TFRNGIILSGKSSG
+278 TFRNGIVLSGKSSG

-302 GNDVYGEDGDGQCV
+302 GNDIYGEDGDGQCV

-450 NGGGTFSTSVWGSAM
+450 NGGGTFSTSAWGSAT
-465 PTLFGL
+465 PGFFGL
-471 RGGGFSGADSLLRTS
+471 RGGGFSGSDSLLRTS

-511 LDAGSVTVSPGTI
+511 LDAGSITVNPGAI
-524 SLGGPL
+524 SLSGSL
-530 CPDIESTISETA
+530 CPGQEATVSETA
-542 AAGISGMTGNFP
+542 AASISGMTGNFP

-561 STDNGS
+561 SINNGS

-573 GETANTLKYSAFET
+573 GETANTLKYSAFEA

-593 WRTAVCALGE
+593 KRTAICALGE
-603 ASTQTTGIAASAP
+603 ASTQTTGITVLASTIINSMTRTPDNACNV
-616 TVITAQPTDVVNA
+616 TFTISASGVALKYQWQESGNDISGATTTAYKTGNDGHYRCVV
-629 PCNLSISVT
+629 
-638 ATGTSLSYQWE
+638 TGT
-649 KDGAVISNAKSAT
+649 
-662 YTKNPT
+662 
-668 VAGDAGKY
+668 
-676 VCRVTGACG
+676 CG
-685 VVASKEIVV
+685 VKTSEVEVINTVQPNR
-694 LTGGYE
+694 
-700 DGVLTD
+700 DGILVD
-706 SRDGQTYKIR
+706 SRDGKKYRTR
-716 KMPDGR
+716 LMPDGR
-722 WWMVENLRFGTCNNS
+722 VWMIEDLKFGTCNNS
-737 TFGTYC
+737 AFNTYTA
-743 QKSTQNQIA
+743 KSVQNQIA
-752 AGYYGVCIAS
+752 AGYYGVCVNGSVA
-762 TVTGGGHL
+762 GGGHL
-770 YNWQAAMNHPNAVY
+770 YNWQAAMNDPNAYYGTTV
-784 NTSGNPSGNVN
+784 NPSGNVN

-820 FQQLYTALCSTVA
+820 YKQLAVALGNKATPF
-833 KIYPGT
+833 YPGCT
-839 GAFEGVLGGYGGGS
+839 DWHGVLNSGGGGWENYWTS
-853 SVSYAGS
+853 TRAGGADAYIMYVDKS
-860 RGYYWSSTWYNN
+860 RIDLTIYITM
-872 TSAYNMYFT
+872 T
-881 SSGVR
+881 
-886 PQYNYSKYYGLAVR
+886 YGRTVR

>member
-1 MYNEKVKSN
+1 M
-10 RIFCCCKMAM
+10 CKIMKN
-20 VVLVMCLSMH
+20 VILILVLVWLSLPGY
-30 VSVRANNV
+30 SNNV

-78 LKTKPASGSW
+78 LKYKPASGAW

-93 QDVQHTATNDYVV
+93 QETGNEATPGYQV

-152 NQAFLL
+152 NQVFLL

-172 YLGDGSSANTLG
+172 YLGDGSSANTFG
-184 GADGKPLA
+184 GADGKPFA
-192 ISGEGA
+192 VSGEGA
-198 IATLYQRASNGAIS
+198 IATLYQRASDGTVNVAVS
-212 AAINNLNANYPKGYG
+212 NLNANYPKGYG

-278 TFRNGIILSGKSSG
+278 TFRNGIVLSGKSSG

-388 CNVNSGNG
+388 CNVNSGGG

-450 NGGGTFSTSVWGSAM
+450 NGGGTFSTSAWGSAT
-465 PTLFGL
+465 PGFFGL

-511 LDAGSVTVSPGTI
+511 LDAGSVTVNPGTI
-524 SLGGPL
+524 SLSSPL
-530 CPDIESTISETA
+530 CPGIESTVSETA
-542 AAGISGMTGNFP
+542 AASISGMTGNFP

-561 STDNGS
+561 SINNGS

-573 GETANTLKYSAFET
+573 GETANTLKYSAFEA

-593 WRTAVCALGE
+593 RRTAVCALGE

-662 YTKNPT
+662 YAKNPT
-668 VAGDAGKY
+668 EASDAGKY

-685 VVASKEIVV
+685 VVPSKEIIVIV
-694 LTGGYE
+694 GGYE

-706 SRDGQTYKIR
+706 SRDGQTYRTRI
-716 KMPDGR
+716 MPDGHV
-722 WWMVENLRFGTCNNS
+722 WMIEDLRFGTCNTS
-737 TFGTYC
+737 AFTTYC
-743 QKSTQNQIA
+743 GKSIQNQIA

-762 TVTGGGHL
+762 KVAGGGNL

-820 FQQLYTALCSTVA
+820 FLQLYTSLCSNGT

-839 GAFEGVLGGYGGGS
+839 GAFEGILSGLGYGGEAHDDGR
-853 SVSYAGS
+853 V
-860 RGYYWSSTWYNN
+860 YYWSSTYYDGANA
-872 TSAYNMYFT
+872 SSMAY
-881 SSGVR
+881 SSGLY
-886 PQYNYSKYYGLAVR
+886 PQNKNAKDFGFVVR

>member
-1 MYNEKVKSN
+1 M
-10 RIFCCCKMAM
+10 CKIMKN
-20 VVLVMCLSMH
+20 VILILVLVWLSLPGY
-30 VSVRANNV
+30 SNNV

-78 LKTKPASGSW
+78 LKTKPASGAW

-152 NQAFLL
+152 NQVFLL

-172 YLGDGSSANTLG
+172 YLGDGSSANTFG
-184 GADGKPLA
+184 GADGKPFA
-192 ISGEGA
+192 VSGEGA
-198 IATLYQRASNGAIS
+198 IATLYQRASDGTVNVAVS
-212 AAINNLNANYPKGYG
+212 NLNANYPKGYG

-278 TFRNGIILSGKSSG
+278 TFRNGIVLSGKSSG

-388 CNVNSGNG
+388 CNVNSGGG

-450 NGGGTFSTSVWGSAM
+450 NGGGTFSTSAWGSAT
-465 PTLFGL
+465 PGFFGL
-471 RGGGFSGADSLLRTS
+471 RGGGFSGSDSLLRTS

-511 LDAGSVTVSPGTI
+511 LDAGSVTVNPGTI
-524 SLGGPL
+524 SLSSPL
-530 CPDIESTISETA
+530 CPGIESTVSETA
-542 AAGISGMTGNFP
+542 AASISGMTGNFP

-561 STDNGS
+561 SINNGS

-573 GETANTLKYSAFET
+573 GETANTLKYSAFEA

-593 WRTAVCALGE
+593 RRTAVCALGE

-662 YTKNPT
+662 YAKNPT
-668 VAGDAGKY
+668 EASDAGKY

-685 VVASKEIVV
+685 VVPSKEIIVIV
-694 LTGGYE
+694 GGYE

-706 SRDGQTYKIR
+706 SRDGQTYRTRI
-716 KMPDGR
+716 MPDGHV
-722 WWMVENLRFGTCNNS
+722 WMIEDLRFGTCNTS
-737 TFGTYC
+737 AFTTYC
-743 QKSTQNQIA
+743 GKSIQNQIA

-762 TVTGGGHL
+762 KVAGGGNL

-820 FQQLYTALCSTVA
+820 FLQLYTSLCSNGT

-839 GAFEGVLGGYGGGS
+839 GAFEGILSGLGYGGEAHDDGR
-853 SVSYAGS
+853 V
-860 RGYYWSSTWYNN
+860 YYWSSTYYDGANA
-872 TSAYNMYFT
+872 SSMAY
-881 SSGVR
+881 SSGLY
-886 PQYNYSKYYGLAVR
+886 PQNKNAKDFGFVVR